1 MHHPLGVARL
11 SCNLPYTFPVLFLP
25 RSVPAFRLVRVRFG
39 SRGREQRAVWNPLAC
54 WGISVSLWEPYWL
67 PSFIIIPPPLAPS
80 VSGTDH
86 AFSFSPVLLAFI
98 PSSPCLFFCFVF
110 SCYFYPSFRGIK
122 TTFLKVAPKVCML
135 KPLTSWVTQYLCVY
149 WCYLR
154 CSDILTGSMQSY
166 HILHENENPNQL

>member
-25 RSVPAFRLVRVRFG
+25 RSVPAFSRSREVWKQGERTESRLESISLLRHQCFTVGTLLIALLYNYSTSTRSVCLWHRSCFQFL
-39 SRGREQRAVWNPLAC
+39 SRSPGLHPLF
-54 WGISVSLWEPYWL
+54 PL
-67 PSFIIIPPPLAPS
+67 P
-80 VSGTDH
+80 
-86 AFSFSPVLLAFI
+86 
-98 PSSPCLFFCFVF
+98 FFCFVF
-110 SCYFYPSFRGIK
+110 LCYFYPSFCGIK